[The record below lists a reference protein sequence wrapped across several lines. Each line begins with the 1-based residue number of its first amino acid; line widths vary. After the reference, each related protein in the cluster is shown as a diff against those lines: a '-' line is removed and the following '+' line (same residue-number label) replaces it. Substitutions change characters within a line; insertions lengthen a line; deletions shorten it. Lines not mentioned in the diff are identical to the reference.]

1 MENFESIHIREELFM
16 VCLSAYEHYQNQYNK
31 IMRNAIGRSG
41 LSELSSYL
49 FRGQDNTLN
58 YEELAQ
64 QISDVLNNNLYS
76 FLSYKEAETMSSSI
90 QNLTNAL
97 SSLRN
102 KIPQIHPLYNILE
115 NTNQNPASM
124 MLSMMSFHS
133 MMKTVFQAIDI
144 YSKAR
149 ADNIEIEILTNAERY
164 LTCGVSDFLRM
175 AKDFAMGCAFGNW
188 NFAIKAANLFVFNS
202 LGHKAGNSSSCP
214 LYEMI
219 PAADLSYKLHAHQC
233 PPDNPLYILHG
244 EQIPFQKCI
253 LKPRFELAK
262 GLKGFVG
269 LDEQHDCY
277 VLSFRGTNNLY
288 NVLTDFHQA
297 LFGADITYLMAVG
310 ILGKLKE
317 QHPKANIWV
326 VGHSLGGGLA
336 QYATLAIDSSHINTC
351 CYNSAGLSLQSIAQ
365 LKNQQ
370 LNNSV
375 IEHLHIENDVVFK
388 IGNQLGS
395 YYTIPA
401 GCNPKEAHKMVTIRK
416 MTGNNDEIW
425 IR

>member
-1 MENFESIHIREELFM
+1 MKNFESIHINEELFM

-41 LSELSSYL
+41 LNELSSYL

-76 FLSYKEAETMSSSI
+76 FLYYKEAETMSSSI

-102 KIPQIHPLYNILE
+102 KTPQIHPLYNILE

-164 LTCGVSDFLRM
+164 LTCGVSDYLRM

-188 NFAIKAANLFVFNS
+188 NFAIKAANLFVYNS

-214 LYEMI
+214 L
-219 PAADLSYKLHAHQC
+219 
-233 PPDNPLYILHG
+233 
-244 EQIPFQKCI
+244 
-253 LKPRFELAK
+253 
-262 GLKGFVG
+262 FV
-269 LDEQHDCY
+269 
-277 VLSFRGTNNLY
+277 
-288 NVLTDFHQA
+288 
-297 LFGADITYLMAVG
+297 YLV
-310 ILGKLKE
+310 I
-317 QHPKANIWV
+317 
-326 VGHSLGGGLA
+326 
-336 QYATLAIDSSHINTC
+336 AI
-351 CYNSAGLSLQSIAQ
+351 
-365 LKNQQ
+365 
-370 LNNSV
+370 
-375 IEHLHIENDVVFK
+375 
-388 IGNQLGS
+388 
-395 YYTIPA
+395 
-401 GCNPKEAHKMVTIRK
+401 R
-416 MTGNNDEIW
+416 
-425 IR
+425 